1 MVISDL
7 FWLTTL
13 KFFLHYHPDYEKHES
28 ILETRIAKNYI
39 NFMIRVDDKFEGDK
53 FFKRYFDILAQ
64 AIFYSLFY
72 AFPKS
77 RNKFNDELKHK
88 LIEFYSEKFTG
99 IKISNSFVSS
109 LFRCIMTVGAWI
121 WAQEISSNWTRTG

>member
-13 KFFLHYHPDYEKHES
+13 KFFLQNHPDADKIEK
-28 ILETRIAKNYI
+28 ILVTRIAKNYI
-39 NFMIRVDDKFEGDK
+39 NFLIRVEDKFEGDK

-64 AIFYSLFY
+64 AVFYSLFY

-77 RNKFNDELKHK
+77 RHKFNDDLKHK
-88 LIEFYSEKFTG
+88 LIEFFSEKFTG
-99 IKISNSFVSS
+99 IKISNTMVIF
-109 LFRCIMTVGAWI
+109 LINYNTRFIMINGVWI
-121 WAQEISSNWTRTG
+121 